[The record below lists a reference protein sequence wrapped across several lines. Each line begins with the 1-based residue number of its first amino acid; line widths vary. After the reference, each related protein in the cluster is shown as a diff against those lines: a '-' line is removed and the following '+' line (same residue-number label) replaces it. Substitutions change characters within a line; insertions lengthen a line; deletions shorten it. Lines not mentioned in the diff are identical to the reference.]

1 MKSFLP
7 PNCVK
12 GGMCLL
18 HLREATMH
26 TVKRL
31 LQGGCGQQSSLHRHA
46 LHKCQ
51 EPKVA
56 PCKPKAEPSVCY
68 MCDEPIP
75 RKRDT
80 NALELVSC
88 DARRA
93 MYHLRCAKLAR
104 VPRHGSD
111 SPHCTYFA
119 TWLLVFSPFYPFDDT
134 LQRFGVQHLHFFDI
148 LSVS

>member
-18 HLREATMH
+18 HLQKATMH

-31 LQGGCGQQSSLHRHA
+31 LQPHLARCGQQSSLHRHA
-46 LHKCQ
+46 LHRCQ

-56 PCKPKAEPSVCY
+56 PCKPKAEPGVCY
-68 MCDEPIP
+68 MCDEAIP

-80 NALELVSC
+80 IALKSVSC

-93 MYHLRCAKLAR
+93 
-104 VPRHGSD
+104 P
-111 SPHCTYFA
+111 P
-119 TWLLVFSPFYPFDDT
+119 
-134 LQRFGVQHLHFFDI
+134 
-148 LSVS
+148 SVCQVGPSSSAWFMDL